1 MRCVEPQ
8 RGFTYVGLLVAVVIM
23 GLMLTLV
30 SRVWTTTEQRER
42 EIQLLY
48 VGHAYRMAIASY
60 YSTGGQFPTTLQQ
73 LVRDE
78 RFPVPKRHL
87 RRLYPD
93 PITGRNDWFLIPPV
107 AGQPGI
113 MGVASNSNRAPIK
126 RDGFDLIDAAF
137 KNADCY
143 CDWQFAYYPR
153 GSRSAVTGTIDTG
166 SPAPYTFPTPS
177 PSPAPTGPTTAP
189 GVSLPPVSSPGPN

>member
-1 MRCVEPQ
+1 MRRVGSQ
-8 RGFTYVGLLVAVVIM
+8 RGFTYIGLLVAVVIM
-23 GLMLTLV
+23 DLMLTMV

-60 YSTGGQFPTTLQQ
+60 YSTGGQFPTSLQQ
-73 LVRDE
+73 LVWDE
-78 RFPVPKRHL
+78 RFPVPKHHL

-93 PITGRNDWFLIPPV
+93 PMTGRNDWFLIPPV

-113 MGVASNSNRAPIK
+113 MGVASISKRTPIK
-126 RDGFDLIDAAF
+126 RDGFELIDAAF
-137 KNADCY
+137 KKADCY

-153 GSRSAVTGTIDTG
+153 GTGPATGTVDTG
-166 SPAPYTFPTPS
+166 SITPYTMPIPPPEPAPA
-177 PSPAPTGPTTAP
+177 PAPSGPTTAP
-189 GVSLPPVSSPGPN
+189 GVSLPPVTN

>member
-1 MRCVEPQ
+1 MRCAVSQ
-8 RGFTYVGLLVAVVIM
+8 RGFTYIGLLVAVVIM
-23 GLMLTLV
+23 GLMLTIV
-30 SRVWTTTEQRER
+30 GRVWTTTEQRER

-73 LVRDE
+73 LVHDD

-93 PITGRNDWFLIPPV
+93 PMTGRSDWFLIPPV
-107 AGQPGI
+107 TGQQGI
-113 MGVASNSNRAPIK
+113 MGVASTSHRAPIK

-137 KNADCY
+137 KKTDCY
-143 CDWQFAYYPR
+143 CDWQFVYDPSR
-153 GSRSAVTGTIDTG
+153 GGRSVVTGPT
-166 SPAPYTFPTPS
+166 APYTFPTPS
-177 PSPAPTGPTTAP
+177 PSPVPTGPTTAP
-189 GVSLPPVSSPGPN
+189 GVSLPPVNSPGPN

>member
-1 MRCVEPQ
+1 MRCAGSQ
-8 RGFTYVGLLVAVVIM
+8 SGFTYIGLLVAVVIM
-23 GLMLTLV
+23 GLLLTMV

-78 RFPVPKRHL
+78 RFPVPKHHL

-93 PITGRNDWFLIPPV
+93 PMTGRNDWFLIPPA

-113 MGVASNSNRAPIK
+113 MGVASTSNRAPIK
-126 RDGFDLIDAAF
+126 RDGFDLIDAVF

-143 CDWQFAYYPR
+143 CDWQFVYFPYR
-153 GSRSAVTGTIDTG
+153 GSRSVVTGDT
-166 SPAPYTFPTPS
+166 APYTIPTPA
-177 PSPAPTGPTTAP
+177 PSPVPTGPTTAP
-189 GVSLPPVSSPGPN
+189 GISLPPVNSPGPN